1 MHGPSKMLT
10 RHQFIFN
17 NSSYQK
23 ISLLA
28 GPNLCWSDEIESGL
42 QNSWNESHDSPWRPC
57 PPFHTIYT
65 PHRFHALFFTHLFYL
80 FTFYIYI
87 ITQTHSNSPSL
98 TLVLPLFS
106 LPIAPLSLSNSFIEP
121 TSRHHLPLPLISLF
135 CHPFQACMDIS
146 ASHQPLHTHIRMY
159 SLFIPPIS
167 THPISPLCV
176 KSLMRTSSHHL
187 FPLYTTIIPTNA
199 PSRISYS
206 PHLSKLHA
214 HSFPSPSSSYLS
226 YHKLITINLSH
237 AVHQAPTSAPSLHFR
252 LYPWSWFVPSFP
264 LVHLETMATI

>member
-1 MHGPSKMLT
+1 METMSTFSYHLHTSQVSCPIL
-10 RHQFIFN
+10 HPPLLFIHF
-17 NSSYQK
+17 
-23 ISLLA
+23 L
-28 GPNLCWSDEIESGL
+28 
-42 QNSWNESHDSPWRPC
+42 
-57 PPFHTIYT
+57 
-65 PHRFHALFFTHLFYL
+65 YL
-80 FTFYIYI
+80 
-87 ITQTHSNSPSL
+87 HHHPNSPSL

-167 THPISPLCV
+167 TLPISPLCV

-264 LVHLETMATI
+264 LVHLETMATIQRIHAPPRCPRPTISLRFNLPTLSPLEGSICSHCPKPISIIIT